1 MKLHV
6 PIQTILT
13 EHAPLLARVA
23 ATFEANLALQDEL
36 IQEMSLAVW
45 RAFDAGSFSHEEG
58 FRGEASIKTYVARIA
73 HNKAVDHVI
82 KEQKRVEVSGAEN
95 VQYENAVTEGDC
107 TDQTLDLMSALH
119 KLEVKYRQVMALQLE
134 GFNQNE
140 IAQTLGLTESAVAKR
155 ASRARQQ
162 LTSLMG

>member
-1 MKLHV
+1 
-6 PIQTILT
+6 
-13 EHAPLLARVA
+13 LLARVA
-23 ATFEANLALQDEL
+23 ATFEANVALQDEL

-45 RAFDAGSFSHEEG
+45 RAFDAGSFSHDEG

-95 VQYENAVTEGDC
+95 VQYENAVSEGDC
-107 TDQTLDLMSALH
+107 TEQTLDLMSALH
-119 KLEVKYRQVMALQLE
+119 KYRQVMALQLE

-162 LTSLMG
+162 LSSLM

>member
-13 EHAPLLARVA
+13 EYAPLLARVA
-23 ATFEANLALQDEL
+23 ATFEANVALQDEL

-45 RAFDAGSFSHEEG
+45 RAFDAGSFSHEAG

-95 VQYENAVTEGDC
+95 VQYENAVSESDC
-107 TDQTLDLMSALH
+107 PDQTLDLMSALH